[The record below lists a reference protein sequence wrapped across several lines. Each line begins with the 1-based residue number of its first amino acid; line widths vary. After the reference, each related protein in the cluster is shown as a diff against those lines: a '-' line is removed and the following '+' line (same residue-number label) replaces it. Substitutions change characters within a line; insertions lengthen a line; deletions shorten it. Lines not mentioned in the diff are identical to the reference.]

1 MKGNNMTN
9 YRMLE
14 VGEVIQEGDEYESPT
29 LGRWR
34 ATVCAV
40 KTVNKHNVGCYRRPI
55 ESKEG
60 KSMFVEEV
68 KTKKIKE
75 AIDGRL
81 PNGAEVSLKGP
92 DAYGDVELVVGARW
106 SDRGARFFDK
116 KSLTELINNLVEVR
130 DLMEGED

>member
-1 MKGNNMTN
+1 MTN

-14 VGEVIQEGDEYESPT
+14 VGEVIQEGDEYECSI
-29 LGRWR
+29 LGGWLTTIR
-34 ATVCAV
+34 AGDTVG
-40 KTVNKHNVGCYRRPI
+40 KHSVGCYRRPI

-81 PNGAEVSLKGP
+81 PNGAEVSFKGR
-92 DAYGDVELVVGARW
+92 DGYGLVELVVGASW

-116 KSLTELINNLVEVR
+116 KSLTELIDNLTEVR